1 MDTQKKV
8 LYITIGLMGSGKST
22 WVKQHSKLSGGKV
35 LSSDDIRMELYGTLK
50 GQTVPQ
56 KNQEVFKVMQDRLK
70 DFLDEPYTVAYYD
83 ATNLSRKKRI
93 QVYTWAKSKGV
104 EVIARVFLKPLEE
117 LLAINTQR
125 PQHKQVGEDIIRER
139 YKQLEVP
146 RLDVDCDSVIVDG
159 YYRDFLDE
167 INLNISKS
175 HDSPFHAETIEEHI
189 ALTVN
194 NCLEYINTGYYSR
207 LVEVARFHD
216 LGKSVCRLEDTIDA
230 PHKNYFR
237 EYNGSYYTYNGH
249 EKVSAMYY
257 LAYMNEAGLT
267 SNKDSWQVLEA
278 IFQHMNAHS
287 GISQKVINRNKLTD
301 SDMNLIQRFKQ
312 IDSKSKV
319 LHKDIYDEFNRL
331 KEESK
336 QAHNINKPD

>member
-1 MDTQKKV
+1 METTKKV

-22 WVKQHSKLSGGKV
+22 WVKQHSQFSGGKV
-35 LSSDDIRMELYGTLK
+35 LSSDDIRMELYGTLN

-56 KNQEVFKVMQDRLK
+56 KNQEVFKIMQDRLK

-83 ATNLSRKKRI
+83 ATNLSRKRRI
-93 QVYTWAKSKGV
+93 QLYTWAKSKGV
-104 EVIARVFLKPLEE
+104 EVIARVFLKPLDE
-117 LLAINTQR
+117 LLYINTQR
-125 PQHKQVGEDIIRER
+125 HQHKQVDEDIIRDR
-139 YKQLEVP
+139 YKKLEVP
-146 RLDVDCDSVIVDG
+146 RLGVDCDSVIVDG

-189 ALTVN
+189 SLTVKHSEE
-194 NCLEYINTGYYSR
+194 LEGKANTKQ
-207 LVEVARFHD
+207 LVEVAKFHD
-216 LGKSVCRLEDTIDA
+216 LGKSVCRMEDLVDA

-237 EYNGSYYTYNGH
+237 MVNGCYYTYRGH

-257 LAYMNEAGLT
+257 LAYMNEAGLLY
-267 SNKDSWQVLEA
+267 NDDAWQVLEA

-287 GISQKVINRNKLTD
+287 GISQKVINRNKLTE
-301 SDMNLIQRFKQ
+301 SDRELINQFKQ

-319 LHKDIYDEFNRL
+319 LHTDIFDEFNRL

-336 QAHNINKPD
+336 QAQKITKPE

>member
-1 MDTQKKV
+1 METTKKV
-8 LYITIGLMGSGKST
+8 IYITIGLMGSGKLT
-22 WVKQHSKLSGGKV
+22 WVGEHSQFSGGKV
-35 LSSDDIRMELYGTLK
+35 LSSNDIRMELYGTLH
-50 GQTVPQ
+50 GQTTPQ

-70 DFLDEPYTVAYYD
+70 DFLDEPYTIAYYD

-104 EVIARVFLKPLEE
+104 EVIARVFLKPLDE
-117 LLAINTQR
+117 LLDINTQR
-125 PQHKQVGEDIIRER
+125 PQQKQVDEGIIRDR
-139 YKQLEVP
+139 YKKLEVP
-146 RLDVDCDSVIVDG
+146 RLGVDCDSVIVDG

-167 INLNISKS
+167 INLNIKKS

-189 ALTVN
+189 DLTVKHS
-194 NCLEYINTGYYSR
+194 EEFEGKTNTKQ
-207 LVEVARFHD
+207 LVEVAKFHD
-216 LGKSVCRLEDTIDA
+216 LGKSVCRMEDTIDA

-237 EYNGSYYTYNGH
+237 EYNGSYYTYMGH

-267 SNKDSWQVLEA
+267 SNNDAWQVLEA

-287 GISQKVINRNKLTD
+287 GISQKVCNRNKLTE
-301 SDMNLIQRFKQ
+301 SDMELISQFKQ
-312 IDSKSKV
+312 MDSKSKV
-319 LHKDIYDEFNRL
+319 LHTDIFDEFNRL

-336 QAHNINKPD
+336 QAQQSK